1 MGKAAKAHRA
11 KVQKR
16 NRKMA
21 QERSGMQK
29 AFDLIMKNQMDLLQ
43 NKDELNVSVG
53 NQEMG
58 FEVIEEK
65 QIDHA
70 FQYTP
75 NPDASKLISQQFQDQ
90 TLEETEK

>member
-16 NRKMA
+16 NRKVA

-29 AFDLIMKNQMDLLQ
+29 AFDLLMKNQMELLE
-43 NKDELNVSVG
+43 NKENLNVTVG

-58 FEVIEEK
+58 FEVIEER
-65 QIDHA
+65 QVDHA

-90 TLEETEK
+90 VTEETEK

>member
-29 AFDLIMKNQMDLLQ
+29 AFDLIMKNQMDLLE

>member
-16 NRKMA
+16 NRKIA

-29 AFDLIMKNQMDLLQ
+29 AFDLIMKNQMDLLE

-58 FEVIEEK
+58 FEVIEER

>member
-29 AFDLIMKNQMDLLQ
+29 AFDLIMKNQMDLLE

-70 FQYTP
+70 FQYTQ

-90 TLEETEK
+90 TVEETEK